1 MHELLHA
8 LGFWHEQ
15 SRRDRD
21 KHITI
26 LTQNLLGRG
35 RNPSSLGL
43 ISFYLGFLLSH
54 IVKICRS
61 VTIHCLTFE

>member
-21 KHITI
+21 KYITI
-26 LTQNLLGRG
+26 LTQNMRGRG
-35 RNPSSLGL
+35 IG
-43 ISFYLGFLLSH
+43 
-54 IVKICRS
+54 
-61 VTIHCLTFE
+61 TFFIL